1 MIQYIRGELA
11 SVESDRVVVDVGG
24 VGYGIFMSPTAFGLL
39 PPPGEEVKIYT
50 YLNVKEDALQ
60 LYGFLT
66 RDDLEIFRLLIQV
79 NGVGPK
85 GALGILSELSANDLR
100 FAVLS
105 EDAKAIAGAP
115 GIGKK
120 TAEKIILELK
130 DKLNIEDTLADAS
143 GAEGTLYADSS
154 AEQGIVSDAVEALVS
169 LGYGN
174 TEALKAVQSVNI
186 TEDMSANELLKQA
199 LKALSF

>member
-11 SVESDRVVVDVGG
+11 SVESDRIVVDVGG
-24 VGYGIFMSPTAFGLL
+24 VGYGIFMSPDTFALL
-39 PPPGEEVKIYT
+39 PPLGEEVKIYT

-60 LYGFLT
+60 LFGFLT
-66 RDDLEIFRLLIQV
+66 RDDLEIFRLLIGV
-79 NGVGPK
+79 SGVGPK
-85 GALGILSELSANDLR
+85 AGQAVLSELSANDLR

-105 EDAKAIAGAP
+105 EDVKAIASAP

-130 DKLNIEDTLADAS
+130 DKLNVEDALES
-143 GAEGTLYADSS
+143 SSEGSSAFHAADSV
-154 AEQGIVSDAVEALVS
+154 EQSIVSDAVEALVS

-174 TEALKAVQSVNI
+174 TDALKAVQSVTI
-186 TEDMSANELLKQA
+186 TEDMTSNELLKQA